1 MDEFTMNYIKENKTE
16 LINDLIQ
23 AIKNFNNN
31 PGALENLENYLN
43 RHFITWSCTYASNA
57 PDLIS
62 ELYHFSTIE

>member
-16 LINDLIQ
+16 LINNLIQ

-31 PGALENLENYLN
+31 PGALENLESYLN
-43 RHFITWSCTYASNA
+43 MHFITWSCTHASNA
-57 PDLIS
+57 PGLIS